1 MAFLDNNMTNQNQ
14 NNGQSYFID
23 ENQQM
28 INYANISIPYNTL
41 MQIIKYTITENRLI
55 NNTNLKRLN
64 KFLGNINEDSVY
76 DERQQHQKDTIK
88 VLKELVKVRL
98 EESIESPS
106 ILLEHLV
113 DKFKGKMSESH
124 LYEIV
129 NGIKMYYDGD
139 LKHLS
144 DKEIDSINTYVK
156 ERYAALELYQK
167 VNLFKYAYDQ
177 LTMDRLSPSD
187 LLKEISEPISQ
198 VNKVIKR
205 TTNTSSSTKNSF
217 INFLETDMA
226 VEVMADSID
235 KLRNPT
241 NKLKTGYK
249 MLNKM
254 INGGFENGRV
264 YSFFGTPKSFK
275 SGTLLNMLM
284 SVTLA
289 NKASDINNLDPN
301 KKPVIYYLTM
311 ENSMSESL
319 DRLYEYVTGHSM
331 SESNQ
336 SPQECVNQ
344 LIDYTYRQTGISI
357 VVEYKK
363 NNEVSTD
370 YLYEVYENLEDEGY
384 QLMMVVQDYL
394 KRIRASDHIEDL
406 RIRLGAISDEF
417 TVFAKEKDIPVV
429 TAAQLNREAYR
440 NVEKAI
446 SEKKTDIAKQLDRS
460 QIAESAMIIENID
473 YGIIINREN
482 ASDETQDDHL
492 SFKLIASRGKMGE
505 DRVEYFAQPFDNS
518 FKLAVDEGT
527 PELKGVDSI
536 GSNLESTIDS
546 VAAKTK
552 MTNIANQFK
561 NGPIANENTSSNE
574 EFEPGSIFHDF

>member
-1 MAFLDNNMTNQNQ
+1 MAFLDNNMTNQNG
-14 NNGQSYFID
+14 NGQSYFID

-527 PELKGVDSI
+527 PELKGVESI

-561 NGPIANENTSSNE
+561 NGPIANENTNSNE

>member
-1 MAFLDNNMTNQNQ
+1 MAFLDNNMTNQ

-64 KFLGNINEDSVY
+64 KFLGNINEDFVY
-76 DERQQHQKDTIK
+76 DEGQQHQKDTIK

-113 DKFKGKMSESH
+113 DKFKSQMSESH

-129 NGIKMYYDGD
+129 NSIKMYYDGD
-139 LKHLS
+139 LKNLS
-144 DKEIDSINTYVK
+144 DKEIDNINMYVK

-205 TTNTSSSTKNSF
+205 TTNTSSNTKNSF

-289 NKASDINNLDPN
+289 NKAVDINNLDPN

-482 ASDETQDDHL
+482 ASDESQDDHL

-527 PELKGVDSI
+527 PELKGVESI

-561 NGPIANENTSSNE
+561 NGPIANENTNSNE